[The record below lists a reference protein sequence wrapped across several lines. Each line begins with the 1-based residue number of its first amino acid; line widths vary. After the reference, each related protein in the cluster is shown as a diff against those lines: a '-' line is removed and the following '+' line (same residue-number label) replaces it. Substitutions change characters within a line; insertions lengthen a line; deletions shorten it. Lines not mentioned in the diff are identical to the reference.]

1 MTADP
6 WCAFR
11 LKYAKRHWDMME
23 DFPPPIPLEEI
34 QSTIEA
40 QHPSFYKQLQ
50 TRHEKLKKIVT
61 IQQKKCI

>member
-1 MTADP
+1 
-6 WCAFR
+6 
-11 LKYAKRHWDMME
+11 MME